1 MAAEEGVGAVAAV
14 LQVAPVLVPL
24 LEAQPALVPLAA
36 LVALVSLVVL
46 VALMPASPVALWP
59 SLSLRTTQAQAQ
71 APPLPGW
78 GLARATHVTTMIT
91 AEEY

>member
-1 MAAEEGVGAVAAV
+1 MAVEEGVGGGVAA

-24 LEAQPALVPLAA
+24 LEAQPALVPLVRLAV
-36 LVALVSLVVL
+36 LVALVVL
-46 VALMPASPVALWP
+46 MALMAASPVALWQ
-59 SLSLRTTQAQAQ
+59 SFSLRTTQAQAQ

-78 GLARATHVTTMIT
+78 GLALATHVTTMIT